1 LVKHQCFFLKGWPL
15 AEKHSKLTIA
25 CQPKYDRLRCEDR
38 GPLRGVLSDGL
49 SMSPPRRGRSSA
61 RYFEK

>member
-1 LVKHQCFFLKGWPL
+1 VLFLKGL
-15 AEKHSKLTIA
+15 AAEIAEKHSKLTIA

-49 SMSPPRRGRSSA
+49 SMPPRAGAVILRAILKS
-61 RYFEK
+61 EQ